1 MIVKDIFQ
9 RRGDVRRGGGKEYE
23 FLKIRKV
30 QDSEKEMGNRLDNK
44 KR

>member
-30 QDSEKEMGNRLDNK
+30 QGFGERNGKQIG
-44 KR
+44 